1 VTWAAFSLVVSLVLR
16 VLMLLELCYFWL
28 EFVQVNQLVHV
39 FVFKSAKENGLKK
52 KKKTERL
59 KGSMHENVKRQLNM

>member
-39 FVFKSAKENGLKK
+39 FVIKSAKENGLKK
-52 KKKTERL
+52 KKTERL
-59 KGSMHENVKRQLNM
+59 K

>member
-16 VLMLLELCYFWL
+16 GLMLQELCYFWL

-39 FVFKSAKENGLKK
+39 FVIKSAKENGLKK
-52 KKKTERL
+52 KTERL
-59 KGSMHENVKRQLNM
+59 K

>member
-16 VLMLLELCYFWL
+16 GLMLQELCYFWL

-39 FVFKSAKENGLKK
+39 FVIKSAKENGLKK
-52 KKKTERL
+52 KKLRD
-59 KGSMHENVKRQLNM
+59 

>member
-1 VTWAAFSLVVSLVLR
+1 
-16 VLMLLELCYFWL
+16 MLLELCYFWL

-52 KKKTERL
+52 KKKKNREIER
-59 KGSMHENVKRQLNM
+59 KHA

>member
-39 FVFKSAKENGLKK
+39 FVIKSAKENGLKK
-52 KKKTERL
+52 KKLRD
-59 KGSMHENVKRQLNM
+59 